1 MRPQQIAIL
10 VVAATIGLLLLLL
23 LLYGRPRRTRQ
34 EGAPTNFSRGDPD
47 SILEGPRLVKVQV
60 WGVASA
66 IFITG
71 FLTVYFVIEPFR
83 EAAYGK
89 KFLNASITRG
99 EHEFRPNAA
108 EGESGANCA
117 QCHGANAEGGFAATD
132 PSWPAP
138 PLNNVFARFTRDE
151 ILRIVRMGR
160 PGTPMPAWGIEFG
173 GPLNEQKIEDIVNFV
188 ESEQVPEGEHWE
200 LPADIRD
207 GREVFVRK
215 CAVCH
220 GDNAKGQAMGTPL
233 PTFFAP
239 DLTTEFYRL
248 GLKVKRVEITTEL
261 RNAALARH
269 ADNPD
274 PTDEQ
279 IESRMN
285 ALSAGDIMEA
295 GEEAA
300 RNTILNGRPNT
311 PMPAW
316 ESRIREEQID
326 AIMDYLRGLQT
337 PTDSGTGEP
346 TGTTQNGAE
355 GN

>member
-10 VVAATIGLLLLLL
+10 VVALTMGLLLVLL
-23 LLYGRPRRTRQ
+23 LLYGRPRRSKQ
-34 EGAPTNFSRGDPD
+34 EGLPTNFSRGDPD
-47 SILEGPRLVKVQV
+47 SVLEGARLQKVMV

-83 EAAYGK
+83 QAAYGK
-89 KFLNASITRG
+89 KFLGASITRG
-99 EHEFRPNAA
+99 EHEFRPNTA
-108 EGESGANCA
+108 EGQTGANCA
-117 QCHGANAEGGFAATD
+117 QCHGPNGEGGFAATD

-160 PGTPMPAWGIEFG
+160 TGTPMPSWGIEFG

-188 ESEQVPEGEHWE
+188 ETIQVEEDKHWE
-200 LPADIRD
+200 LDAKITS
-207 GREVFVRK
+207 GREIFQQK

-220 GDNAKGQAMGTPL
+220 GDNAKGQAMGQPL

-248 GLKVKRVEITTEL
+248 GLKVKRVDIATEL

-279 IESRMN
+279 VQSRLD
-285 ALSAGDIMEA
+285 ALSDAEIMKA

-300 RNTILNGRPNT
+300 RNTILKGRPNT

-316 ESRIREEQID
+316 ESRIREEQIE
-326 AIMDYLRGLQT
+326 AIIDYLRSLQST
-337 PTDSGTGEP
+337 TTAGTGEP
-346 TGTTQNGAE
+346 ANEEGA
-355 GN
+355 